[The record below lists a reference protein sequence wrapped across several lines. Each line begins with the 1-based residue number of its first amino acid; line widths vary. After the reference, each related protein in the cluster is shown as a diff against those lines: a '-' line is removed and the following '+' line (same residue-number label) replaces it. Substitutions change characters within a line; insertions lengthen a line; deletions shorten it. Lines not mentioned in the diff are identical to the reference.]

1 MKGEMYMKR
10 AFFLIIILA
19 ILFPSAPSAAVE
31 NQVKAAFIRGGN
43 LWTLIGDQE
52 KQVTNSGKVFAKP
65 QWSTDGNLLVYQ
77 VEAPSEIYKGEA
89 QSELWTYNIKTEEK
103 KKIFYDGSSPK
114 WAPHKNVIA
123 YKNKGILDISNLQ
136 RFYNIA
142 TGVND
147 FTWLPDGTGFLL
159 SSSGTLR
166 PDGWSSASLFTKKV
180 DDNYENV
187 VLFGGVEPF
196 FTLPREIGTTDK
208 NKLIAVHAEQLTYSP
223 NGKWISFV
231 VTPTASWSMDS
242 YMVCVSDNE
251 GKYFE
256 VLDEMI
262 LQVGQP
268 KWAPSTDTLAYI
280 AGGGRI
286 VFGFRDKDL
295 KVKEMPVSG
304 SYTPDNYADLDFN
317 WITDK
322 LLVAS
327 RIKEQDWTN
336 DFSKHPLPVL
346 YSIDI
351 NTNKQTKI
359 SNPPKGYGDYAP
371 QFVPTIQKLIW
382 LRGYSI
388 IDTKRNLWKANS
400 DGTEATEWLLDVEE
414 IVFYK

>member
-1 MKGEMYMKR
+1 MKR

-19 ILFPSAPSAAVE
+19 SLFPSAPSAAVE

-77 VEAPSEIYKGEA
+77 VEEPSEIYKGEA

-242 YMVCVSDNE
+242 DMVCVIDKE

-351 NTNKQTKI
+351 DTNKQTKI

-371 QFVPTIQKLIW
+371 QFVPTIKKLVW